1 MILIMETIHIA
12 SVDLLKSILKKE
24 LFIMTTMDVLY
35 ISILI
40 FSLTGLYTYRKNF
53 KSLLFLIFAIFQTYF
68 YFNETNT
75 TFNNVLQKISLYSSE
90 IFSIVGILILIGIL
104 LFIFMKIIFA
114 ISNDEQKYYSYKRNN
129 ETVGDVVWGVAWRAI
144 AYSLTG
150 LWFWK
155 SK

>member
-1 MILIMETIHIA
+1 
-12 SVDLLKSILKKE
+12 
-24 LFIMTTMDVLY
+24 MTAIYLLY

-90 IFSIVGILILIGIL
+90 FFSIVGILILIGIL
-104 LFIFMKIIFA
+104 LFIFMKIISA
-114 ISNDEQKYYSYKRNN
+114 MGNDEQKYYARKRKNN
-129 ETVGDVVWGVAWRAI
+129 VSAGDVAGCLLLGLMIGNGWTMRDTSDFLVSIILGALLFLFFGVFF
-144 AYSLTG
+144 L
-150 LWFWK
+150 F
-155 SK
+155 